1 VLGGGVADGG
11 AGEAGDGAGSGCLNA
26 QTLLTTQGPALQ
38 SEKVFYD
45 APVPPDLLSLAA
57 TTLVPFLLKLAGAVA
72 LWIAG
77 GWLIGLAMRLMRRAL
92 RSGPLD
98 VTVVGYLVNILGA
111 VLRVILVVAILG
123 FFGIQTA
130 SFAALLA
137 GAGVAIGAAWSGML
151 GNFAAGVFL
160 QIFRP
165 FSVGDFVEGGGVVGT
180 IEEIGMFV
188 TSVLAPDNVRN
199 IVPNGKLLGDTIK
212 NYSVHPFRRVELVA
226 QLDNSAD
233 VGRAIALL
241 KEGVQRVPNQYPGK
255 EADVEVLEFS
265 ERGPRLAVRPYTH
278 TDNYWQVYFDTNLMI
293 VDVLGGAG
301 FPVPRIPVTM
311 AGNSSN

>member
-1 VLGGGVADGG
+1 MPPGVLAQIPSVDL
-11 AGEAGDGAGSGCLNA
+11 AGLI
-26 QTLLTTQGPALQ
+26 
-38 SEKVFYD
+38 
-45 APVPPDLLSLAA
+45 
-57 TTLVPFLLKLAGAVA
+57 VPFLFKLLGAVA

-77 GWLIGLAMRLMRRAL
+77 GWLIGLALRLLRRVL
-92 RSGPLD
+92 NRGPLD
-98 VTVVGYLVNILGA
+98 PTLINYLLNILGA
-111 VLRVILVVAILG
+111 LLRVVLVVAILG
-123 FFGIQTA
+123 FFGIETA

-165 FSVGDFVEGGGVVGT
+165 ISAGDYIEAGGVEGTVDEV
-180 IEEIGMFV
+180 GMFV
-188 TSVLAPDNVRN
+188 TSITSPDNVRHYVGN
-199 IVPNGKLLGDTIK
+199 TKIFGDNIK
-212 NYSVHPFRRVELVA
+212 NFSANPYRRVELVA

-233 VGRAIALL
+233 VARAISLL
-241 KEGVQRVPNQYPGK
+241 KEGIQQVPNQVEGK

-278 TDNYWQVYFDTNLMI
+278 TANYWQVYFDTNRMI
-293 VDVLGGAG
+293 VEVLGKAG

-311 AGNSSN
+311 QGSAAN